1 METGYYTSPG
11 TRAYIQIQNTVVRSL
26 SCPQTNPSDRLG
38 IYEVAAQAA
47 RWQWN
52 LTNVR
57 GTFILS
63 TPEGTALKARVP
75 GFLLPRRR
83 YEVNEEMWVVKFAGP
98 KIKTIKEFE
107 WVALTVVW
115 HVAGAWGQLFSSE
128 LRHLGPAG
136 QSMGRAISRGGSN
149 VVLFFQWRRVPKDWE
164 LSFVF
169 KIRESE
175 SKGVPFQ
182 QIVMA
187 TLPGVMGETPSF
199 VLLRWVGKNGAKG
212 PRQFVK
218 TVEKM
223 FGKSAKSIIIGLNGS
238 MDPNAMLQVPEEPEE
253 KFRAVIDEIHRVDD
267 EEEMH
272 RIAVEE
278 AEQVESL
285 TEAA

>member
-1 METGYYTSPG
+1 VHGIFIS
-11 TRAYIQIQNTVVRSL
+11 SL
-26 SCPQTNPSDRLG
+26 DG
-38 IYEVAAQAA
+38 
-47 RWQWN
+47 
-52 LTNVR
+52 
-57 GTFILS
+57 
-63 TPEGTALKARVP
+63 GTALRARVP

-83 YEVNEEMWVVKFAGP
+83 YEINEQMWVVKFAGP
-98 KIKTIKEFE
+98 KIKTLKEFE

-115 HVAGAWGQLFSSE
+115 HVAGAWAQLFSSE
-128 LRHLGPAG
+128 LRQLEPAG

-149 VVLFFQWRRVPKDWE
+149 VVLFLQWRRIPKDWE

-238 MDPNAMLQVPEEPEE
+238 MDPNTMLQVPEEPEE
-253 KFRAVIDEIHRVDD
+253 KFRAVIDEIHRVDA

-272 RIAVEE
+272 RMAAEE
-278 AEQVESL
+278 AEQVENL